1 MNAQQLITTPDGF
14 DDSSSDPTEGR
25 QIGSAPHDD
34 PTQGR
39 RLGSR
44 PGDDPT
50 RAR

>member
-1 MNAQQLITTPDGF
+1 MSSQQLIATLDGF
-14 DDSSSDPTEGR
+14 GDSSDDPTQGR
-25 QIGSAPHDD
+25 ETGPGRNDD

-50 RAR
+50 RPR

>member
-1 MNAQQLITTPDGF
+1 MSTQQLITTLDWF
-14 DDSSSDPTEGR
+14 DDASLDPTRGR
-25 QIGSAPHDD
+25 QIAPNPDDD